1 MVDICRGKTWEKA
14 ALLELDWDIR
24 DDATEEEIDAYAK
37 KAAEYV
43 SYIWIEYERQCR
55 ISKTFGRGIDSSLD
69 PGNFSG
75 GTINN
80 GN

>member
-1 MVDICRGKTWEKA
+1 MVDICRGKTWKKQHFWSWTGI
-14 ALLELDWDIR
+14 LE

-43 SYIWIEYERQCR
+43 YIWIEYERQCR